1 MSSKSGEASMSC
13 PIDCAEIDSE
23 ITHAGPHNLQL
34 STPNAGIGAR
44 ECVGFINQNQL
55 ALTPRGTAF
64 SALKNQAAPL
74 SLCIALA

>member
-1 MSSKSGEASMSC
+1 M
-13 PIDCAEIDSE
+13 DSE
-23 ITHAGPHNLQL
+23 ITLAGPYNLQL
-34 STPNAGIGAR
+34 STPSAGIGAR
-44 ECVGFINQNQL
+44 ESECVGFINQNQL